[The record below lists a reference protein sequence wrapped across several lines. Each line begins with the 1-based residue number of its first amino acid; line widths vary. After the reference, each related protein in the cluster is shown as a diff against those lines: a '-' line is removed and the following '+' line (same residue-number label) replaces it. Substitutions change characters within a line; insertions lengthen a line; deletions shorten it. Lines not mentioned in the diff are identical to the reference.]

1 MYPQMAYYG
10 GQMYMPPGYPQ
21 GMYGYM
27 PPPGMPGIPGM
38 PGQSLSGAPVPQPD
52 ALQRVDTQP
61 RAQEAQGTATPE
73 AEKQAPQVPGTHP
86 AAQTTAVAP
95 TPQGPASQVPTPQG
109 PAPHAPTPQALALQA
124 TPETPAV
131 PPVPGAA
138 PQQRELPRVPGAAPG
153 HRAASK
159 ANVSS
164 SEFDF
169 ESANAQFKK
178 ERNEGEARLDA
189 IPPAASSDFYN
200 KKSGFFDN
208 ISSEVKD
215 RHEGGRGRAF
225 AAEERAKNAQTFG
238 EGAAASAEG
247 NRRGGRRGGARR
259 RGRGN
264 NKPEWA

>member
-1 MYPQMAYYG
+1 
-10 GQMYMPPGYPQ
+10 
-21 GMYGYM
+21 
-27 PPPGMPGIPGM
+27 M
-38 PGQSLSGAPVPQPD
+38 PGQPLSGAPVPQPD
-52 ALQRVDTQP
+52 APQRVGTQP
-61 RAQEAQGTATPE
+61 RAQEAQGTATAE
-73 AEKQAPQVPGTHP
+73 AKKQATQLPGTHP
-86 AAQTTAVAP
+86 AAQTTAPIAP
-95 TPQGPASQVPTPQG
+95 TPQSPAPQAPTPQG
-109 PAPHAPTPQALALQA
+109 PAPHAPTPQAPAPQA
-124 TPETPAV
+124 VPEPRAA

-169 ESANAQFKK
+169 ESANAQFKR

-238 EGAAASAEG
+238 EGAAASTEG

-264 NKPEWA
+264 NKPEWV